1 MSNKEIELMLNRIA
15 QSIIRENGEKVAL
28 ALICEYMGKLI
39 ETKENTVGQ
48 DDVNQYTAKFSI
60 TSPMVNEIVTL
71 AVRYSKNVSGSLA
84 LLKTAE
90 KIILDNSKTIQE
102 T

>member
-1 MSNKEIELMLNRIA
+1 MNNEEIKVMLTDIAKELFKE
-15 QSIIRENGEKVAL
+15 G
-28 ALICEYMGKLI
+28 GKLSAFI
-39 ETKENTVGQ
+39 LIGEYITKLGNVKENTVGQ
-48 DDVNQYTAKFSI
+48 DDVNQYTANFII